1 MTGSE
6 YEQFVRAVL
15 AKRLKLVDSQ
25 LVSTREPG
33 VTLPGAANLKHQI
46 DLMYFQETEI
56 AEYITIIECKWRE
69 SGPVDQQEIQ
79 NLAFVKDSTR
89 SHKAIMVTNN
99 GFTAGAKAVAE
110 SQRIALLVITPSFE
124 FSESYDTVDELFKL
138 MAHKVETGSN
148 HEMVVCRR
156 FAPDPNERG
165 TDLIEGLLADPAI
178 RKTVED
184 LLEDPSVRKA
194 AGRILRDNPDLASA
208 ARKFLGGGRW

>member
-15 AKRLKLVDSQ
+15 AKRLKLVDKQ
-25 LVSTREPG
+25 LVSVREPG
-33 VTLPGAANLKHQI
+33 ATLPGAADLKHQI
-46 DLMYFQETEI
+46 DLMYFQDTEI

-69 SGPVDQQEIQ
+69 SDPVDQQEIQ

-89 SHKAIMVTNN
+89 SHKAIMVTNS

-138 MAHKVETGSN
+138 MAHRVETADA
-148 HEMVVCRR
+148 HTMVVCRR
-156 FAPDPNERG
+156 FAPDPHERG
-165 TDLIEGLLADPAI
+165 TDLIEGLLSDPAI
-178 RKTVED
+178 RKTVEN
-184 LLEDPSVRKA
+184 LLHDPGIRET
-194 AGRILRDNPDLASA
+194 AGRILRDNPDLANT